1 MTSIENN
8 ISDNKIS
15 DNKITDIKIKENND
29 ISNEIIKKDDN
40 IKPIKNISF
49 YDKYKIKI
57 QFGLILFGII
67 VFLYFLY
74 KMKMINFNFTNIS
87 LYNNNISTKK
97 NNSEFE
103 KLTNNDNNW
112 NIEDAIEKLI
122 KNQNIY
128 FQEKKL

>member
-1 MTSIENN
+1 
-8 ISDNKIS
+8 
-15 DNKITDIKIKENND
+15 
-29 ISNEIIKKDDN
+29 
-40 IKPIKNISF
+40 
-49 YDKYKIKI
+49 
-57 QFGLILFGII
+57 
-67 VFLYFLY
+67 
-74 KMKMINFNFTNIS
+74 MKMINFNFTNIS

>member
-8 ISDNKIS
+8 ISDYKIS

-49 YDKYKIKI
+49 YDKYKIQI
-57 QFGLILFGII
+57 QYGLLLFGII

>member
-8 ISDNKIS
+8 IS

>member
-1 MTSIENN
+1 
-8 ISDNKIS
+8 
-15 DNKITDIKIKENND
+15 
-29 ISNEIIKKDDN
+29 
-40 IKPIKNISF
+40 
-49 YDKYKIKI
+49 
-57 QFGLILFGII
+57 
-67 VFLYFLY
+67 
-74 KMKMINFNFTNIS
+74 MINFNFTNIS